1 MVARVVVVLLL
12 IAGVAGLARAEPGPL
27 PPAVI
32 AIVDYQRVL
41 RDSLAAQSIR
51 AAVEDLR
58 VRFETEIDR
67 ERQRLEAVDAELTAA
82 RGEMDPATYRERR
95 RAFEADVAT
104 VQRLVQER
112 RRFLD
117 TASSAAFQRV
127 RDEIVRVMN
136 DLGDVYAFTVVLPR
150 SDVLVF
156 TPELDLT
163 AEVMAALNER
173 LPAVELPA
181 MED

>member
-1 MVARVVVVLLL
+1 MAARFLFVWLLVLGATT
-12 IAGVAGLARAEPGPL
+12 AGHAQPAPL

-58 VRFETEIDR
+58 LQFEAEIDR
-67 ERQRLEAVDAELTAA
+67 ERERLEAADADLNA
-82 RGEMDPATYRERR
+82 RRNEIDPETYRELR

-127 RDEIVRVMN
+127 RDEIVQVMN

-163 AEVMAALNER
+163 AAVMTALNER
-173 LPAVELPA
+173 LPAVDLPP